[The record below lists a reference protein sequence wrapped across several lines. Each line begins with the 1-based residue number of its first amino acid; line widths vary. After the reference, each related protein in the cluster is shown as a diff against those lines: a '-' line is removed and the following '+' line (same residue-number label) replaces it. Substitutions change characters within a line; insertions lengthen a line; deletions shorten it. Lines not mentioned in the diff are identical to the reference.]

1 MKLLCKMY
9 MCKKTSRKIVQDL
22 QTENVTKFYNS
33 FKSVSLSNKKVMQT
47 YLTQSAKRK
56 TENKPENTGEN
67 ADFYMVGSLH
77 K

>member
-1 MKLLCKMY
+1 MY

-22 QTENVTKFYNS
+22 QTKNVTKFYNS

>member
-1 MKLLCKMY
+1 MY

-22 QTENVTKFYNS
+22 QTKNVTKFYNS

-47 YLTQSAKRK
+47 YLAQSAKRK

>member
-1 MKLLCKMY
+1 MY
-9 MCKKTSRKIVQDL
+9 MCKKQAAKLCKIYKQK
-22 QTENVTKFYNS
+22 NVTKFYNS

-47 YLTQSAKRK
+47 YLTQSVKRK